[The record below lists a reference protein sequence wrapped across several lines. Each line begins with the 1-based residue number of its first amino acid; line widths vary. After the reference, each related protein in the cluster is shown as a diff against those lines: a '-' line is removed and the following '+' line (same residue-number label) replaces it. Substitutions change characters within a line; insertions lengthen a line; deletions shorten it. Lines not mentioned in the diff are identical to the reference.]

1 MTGLRVLIVNRTL
14 AGRTGTETYTRDLAL
29 ALLRTDHTPMV
40 YSPTLGELADELR
53 GAAIPVASDLRALG
67 DPPDVIHGHHL
78 LETLAALSRFPGVP
92 AVFVCH
98 DASAW
103 EATPPRHPRIHRYV
117 AVDTGCRER
126 LVDQE
131 GIDASRCVLIP
142 NAVDLGRF
150 QPRGPLPERPRR
162 ALAFGHVLDAA
173 SVSCLERVCSDRGI
187 VLTRAGA
194 GIGGELVSPEAS
206 LGEHDL
212 VFAKARCALEA
223 MAVGAA
229 VVVCGPGGVGTL
241 VTSAE
246 LDALRPLNFGRRSYR
261 LPVDAEH
268 LGAQVDRYDARD
280 AEAVSRRIRSLV
292 GLDALCA
299 AFVEVYEAVV
309 EEQRAA
315 PPSWQE
321 ESEALADS
329 LVWIARHWEGTV
341 LRAVKQ
347 RVRKRL
353 GRRGWRRLLRASNPT
368 D

>member
-1 MTGLRVLIVNRTL
+1 MSGLRVLITNRML
-14 AGRTGTETYTRDLAL
+14 GGRTGTETYTRDLAL
-29 ALLRTDHTPMV
+29 GLLRTGHTPML
-40 YSPTLGELADELR
+40 YSPTLGELAEELR
-53 GAAIPVASDLRALG
+53 EAAIPVASDLRALG

-98 DASAW
+98 DAAAW
-103 EATPPRHPRIHRYV
+103 QATPPRHPRVHRFV

-131 GIDASRCVLIP
+131 GIDASRCALIP

-150 QPRGPLPERPRR
+150 QPRGPLPARPRR

-173 SVSCLERVCSDRGI
+173 SLACLERVCSDRGI
-187 VLTRAGA
+187 LLARAGA
-194 GIGGELVSPEAS
+194 GVGGELSTPEVS

-212 VFAKARCALEA
+212 VFAKGRCALEA

-229 VVVCGPGGVGTL
+229 VVVCGPGGVGAL

-246 LDALRPLNFGRRSYR
+246 MDALRPLNFGRRSYR
-261 LPVDAEH
+261 LPFDAEH

-280 AEAVSRRIRSLV
+280 AEDVSRRIRSLV

-315 PPSWQE
+315 PPLWQK
-321 ESEALADS
+321 ESEALADTF
-329 LVWIARHWEGTV
+329 VWIARHWEGTV
-341 LRAVKQ
+341 KRTVKQ

-353 GRRGWRRLLRASNPT
+353 GRRGWRRFLGGRKPAS
-368 D
+368 

>member
-1 MTGLRVLIVNRTL
+1 MLG
-14 AGRTGTETYTRDLAL
+14 GRTGTETYTRDLAL
-29 ALLRTDHTPMV
+29 GLLRTGHTPMR

-53 GAAIPVASDLRALG
+53 EAAIPVASDLRALG

-78 LETLAALSRFPGVP
+78 FETLAALSRFPGVP

-103 EATPPRHPRIHRYV
+103 VATPPRHPRIHRFV

-131 GIDASRCVLIP
+131 GIDASRCVVIP

-150 QPRGPLPERPRR
+150 RPRGPLPERPRR

-173 SVSCLERVCSDRGI
+173 SISCLERVCSDRGI
-187 VLTRAGA
+187 ELARAGA
-194 GIGGELVSPEAS
+194 RVGGELPSPEVS
-206 LGEHDL
+206 LGEYDL
-212 VFAKARCALEA
+212 VFAKGRCALEA

-229 VVVCGPGGVGTL
+229 VVVCGPGGVGML

-261 LPVDAEH
+261 LPFEAEH
-268 LGAQVDRYDARD
+268 LGAQMDRYDARD

-292 GLDALCA
+292 GLDALSA
-299 AFVEVYEAVV
+299 GLVEVYEAVV

-321 ESEALADS
+321 ESAALADT
-329 LVWIARHWEGTV
+329 LLWIAGHWEATV
-341 LRAVKQ
+341 QRAARQ
-347 RVRKRL
+347 RFRERL
-353 GRRGWRRLLRASNPT
+353 DRRGWRRFLGGHLPR
-368 D
+368 